1 MNHLV
6 IRIENQDNVTYFL
19 TKTHSENNYNW
30 MLPSFD
36 YQYLVTLLEF
46 VILTAHKET
55 YLGVQTAL
63 TLSFGHK

>member
-1 MNHLV
+1 
-6 IRIENQDNVTYFL
+6 
-19 TKTHSENNYNW
+19 